1 MPTLLRAKEVARKRG
16 RSPTQLYVDIAE
28 GKFPAGI
35 KLSPKVVVWRE
46 EDVDA
51 HIENELNEAMKR
63 EANQT

>member
-16 RSPTQLYVDIAE
+16 RSTTQLYVDIAE

-46 EDVDA
+46 NEVDA
-51 HIENELNEAMKR
+51 AIEKELEQAEHI
-63 EANQT
+63 